1 MAADVQLRMPTAHR
15 LEHQETII
23 VTDTV
28 DSPSLRDTIQTSP
41 SDNVENLEPQLGS
54 VAGTSEQLH
63 QPTALV
69 GNLNTSNN
77 LNTSP
82 VSHGKSG
89 KSAKSKTLSDAA
101 GVNSQSTTSDK
112 VKYGELVVL
121 GYVKTLIAT
130 SCTSTLSLLCYV
142 SSDEE

>member
-101 GVNSQSTTSDK
+101 GVNSQSTSDK

-121 GYVKTLIAT
+121 GYVKTFIAV
-130 SCTSTLSLLCYV
+130 SYTSTLSLLCYV
-142 SSDEE
+142 SNDEE